1 VVQEAFSAHYRPA
14 IIEAHATRFFVK
26 GSVMTVDAERA
37 NLLKVKLAL
46 AEKYESLARQAKGKT
61 KQKKF
66 LYDAGRYRRAA
77 ATLMAPK

>member
-1 VVQEAFSAHYRPA
+1 
-14 IIEAHATRFFVK
+14 
-26 GSVMTVDAERA
+26 MTAQRDRA
-37 NLLKVKLAL
+37 NLLQVKLAL

-77 ATLMAPK
+77 KTLMAPK